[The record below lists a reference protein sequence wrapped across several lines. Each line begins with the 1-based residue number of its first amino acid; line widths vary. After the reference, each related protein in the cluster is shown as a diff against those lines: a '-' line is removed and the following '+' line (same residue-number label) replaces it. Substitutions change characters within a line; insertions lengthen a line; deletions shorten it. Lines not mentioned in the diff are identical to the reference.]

1 MLISSRNTL
10 LDTPRRIFGH
20 ITGYHADQE
29 HGKGQANQNSV
40 LRQLTGP
47 WCQSEHPRILLL
59 KVRSLLTV
67 ASHRC
72 LVWILGSTPDLLNQK
87 LYRGPGNL
95 YYYKLLRYLKCG
107 KCWFIESYKSS
118 FLAWNLWAR
127 YVWNQDLFFFRFSK
141 NNCYLVHL
149 LHDVTPPP
157 SLGQHC
163 NRTHWCF
170 CKNACIILLR
180 GIIRTTLPPCHCK
193 SAFPAKWLP
202 GFLLIFRAFGKSM
215 MTEKGLVD

>member
-127 YVWNQDLFFFRFSK
+127 YVWNQDLFFSDFQK
-141 NNCYLVHL
+141 IIVIWYIYYMMWHL
-149 LHDVTPPP
+149 PQVWVSTVIGHTDV
-157 SLGQHC
+157 
-163 NRTHWCF
+163 
-170 CKNACIILLR
+170 
-180 GIIRTTLPPCHCK
+180 
-193 SAFPAKWLP
+193 SARMHAL
-202 GFLLIFRAFGKSM
+202 SC
-215 MTEKGLVD
+215 